1 MVRCLMC
8 ERIEEDGIFLAGHWL
23 CRCCEERIVSAE
35 PDDVEEYAAIVHG
48 IRRFWEQLLCEECP
62 V

>member
-1 MVRCLMC
+1 MRCFMC
-8 ERIEEDGIFLAGHWL
+8 ERMEGNGIVLAGHWL
-23 CRCCEERIVSAE
+23 CRSCEERIVSVE
-35 PDDVEEYAAIVHG
+35 PDDVEEYAEIVHA